1 MSSNPSSQFS
11 WSRLSRGNRVAGI
24 SAIVLLIATFL
35 PWISI
40 DAGSLGSE
48 SGSGFGEFALGKLA
62 ALCAVLILAVIAIE
76 LFAPQVTLPVAPSLI
91 VLGLGVL
98 AIVCVGWHVL
108 FLPDEFGQLDEIN
121 AANDALN
128 DALGDAA
135 GDAAL
140 PDVEG
145 GRSWGV
151 FVAFIA
157 AVGTAVGGYLKLSE

>member
-1 MSSNPSSQFS
+1 MSSNPSSQFE
-11 WSRLSRGNRVAGI
+11 WSRISLGNRVAGI

-35 PWISI
+35 PWITV

-62 ALCAVLILAVIAIE
+62 ALCAVLILVVIVIE

-98 AIVCVGWHVL
+98 AILCVGWHVL
-108 FLPDEFGQLDEIN
+108 FLPDEFDQLN
-121 AANDALN
+121 AANNELN

-135 GDAAL
+135 GGVDL
-140 PDVEG
+140 SIEG
-145 GRSWGV
+145 GRAWGV

-157 AVGTAVGGYLKLSE
+157 SVGTAVGGYLKLSE